1 MQLNGLIFPAPI
13 ASCSYKYNSE
23 LLWIPKP
30 IPTPI
35 LPPVK
40 IQKSSLFSSSLHFK
54 KMNLIPLDKSSSS
67 PMQSVELSS
76 TAPFKHNEI
85 IIPTPLIPLKID
97 EITTPSKG
105 GFFKREGSPAAR
117 KVKDFGS
124 HNNLFSMRMASVTPI
139 STKSENRRTMTFLKN
154 NSNTIN
160 SLNSSAIPCLF
171 YEHPAGSNLIL
182 LHFHANAEDI
192 GDSFQYMKILG
203 NALKVNIFLV

>member
-1 MQLNGLIFPAPI
+1 
-13 ASCSYKYNSE
+13 
-23 LLWIPKP
+23 
-30 IPTPI
+30 
-35 LPPVK
+35 
-40 IQKSSLFSSSLHFK
+40 
-54 KMNLIPLDKSSSS
+54 MNVTIPLDKSSSS
-67 PMQSVELSS
+67 PLQSVELSS

-85 IIPTPLIPLKID
+85 IIPTPLIPLRID

-105 GFFKREGSPAAR
+105 GFFRKEGSPAGR

-124 HNNLFSMRMASVTPI
+124 HNNLFSMRMASVAPI

-154 NSNTIN
+154 NTNTIN
-160 SLNSSAIPCLF
+160 SSSNSSAIPCLY

>member
-13 ASCSYKYNSE
+13 ASYSYKYNSE

-30 IPTPI
+30 VPTPI
-35 LPPVK
+35 LPPAK

-54 KMNLIPLDKSSSS
+54 KLNITIPLDKSSSS
-67 PMQSVELSS
+67 PLQSVELSS

-85 IIPTPLIPLKID
+85 SNPTPLIPLKID

-105 GFFKREGSPAAR
+105 GFFRREGSPVAR

-139 STKSENRRTMTFLKN
+139 STKSENRKTTFLKN
-154 NSNTIN
+154 NSSTPTL
-160 SLNSSAIPCLF
+160 SSNSSAIPCLY
-171 YEHPAGSNLIL
+171 YEHPTGSNLIL

-192 GDSFQYMKILG
+192 GDCFQYMKILG
-203 NALKVNIFLV
+203 NALKVN